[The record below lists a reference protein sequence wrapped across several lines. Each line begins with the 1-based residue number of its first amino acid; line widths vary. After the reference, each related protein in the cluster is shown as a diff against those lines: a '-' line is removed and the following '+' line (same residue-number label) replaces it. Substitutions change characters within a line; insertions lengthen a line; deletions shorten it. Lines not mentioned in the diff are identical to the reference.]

1 MVEHALFL
9 IYILRKQSKT
19 KHNKTLHCEDE
30 KGYQTSSKLQGSWV
44 FSFSDCGIA
53 ILDFMYSMNLSD
65 QLKGEIEK
73 FLNTLMPKECVEMTQ
88 TYDSSIFPSKL
99 INVMFLPHNMIFI
112 PAASTIGDRIFFYHF
127 GLSRSEFENPT
138 FRS

>member
-1 MVEHALFL
+1 
-9 IYILRKQSKT
+9 
-19 KHNKTLHCEDE
+19 
-30 KGYQTSSKLQGSWV
+30 
-44 FSFSDCGIA
+44 
-53 ILDFMYSMNLSD
+53 MYSMNLSD
-65 QLKGEIEK
+65 QLKGEIDK

-138 FRS
+138 FRSQHLRSDIELHVHGYWIVPLNKVFFFISNGDQKPLD